1 MSKLKSKMDTDKQT
15 NIMNKNQVVGLMTL
29 T

>member
-15 NIMNKNQVVGLMTL
+15 NIMNKNQVVGLMKL